1 MHSYILSIGSN
12 TYAKARIKRVR
23 NILLMHFP
31 DIYFTSTVTCKP
43 QGSYYKR
50 FFVNMLGVFHSNL
63 NTAEINVRLKE
74 IEKLMGRKLEDKN
87 IGKVVIDLDLIR
99 MDDIILRAK
108 DYNSEYVKLLLPE
121 TGL

>member
-1 MHSYILSIGSN
+1 
-12 TYAKARIKRVR
+12 
-23 NILLMHFP
+23 MHFP
-31 DIYFTSTVTCKP
+31 DIYFTSTVTSKP
-43 QGSYYKR
+43 QGSNYKR

-74 IEKLMGRKLEDKN
+74 IEKLMGRKLEDKS

-99 MDDIILRAK
+99 MDDIILRTK